1 MDQTEKIV
9 KRKLS
14 DDVSARLIEMIENGG
29 FSPGDPLPSE
39 RELMSRFGVGRP
51 AIREALQYL
60 QNVGL
65 ILVSHGQRPTVQH
78 PTASGVISQIDLAAK
93 HLLASSPDSLE
104 QLKDARLFF
113 ETGMARKAA
122 EMADSEDI
130 RHLHQALDRQRQQL
144 GIDPAEFVRADMVF
158 HTAIA
163 AITRNPI
170 FEATSRAM
178 LGWLEKFHLKSL
190 HWQGNEH
197 FTLEE
202 HEQIL
207 RLIEA
212 NAPDEAAKAMA
223 DHLNRTRSAYRVNS
237 RGDGEQ
243 SPSGVP
249 D

>member
-1 MDQTEKIV
+1 MSLGKYWAMDETEKIV

-14 DDVSARLIEMIENGG
+14 DDVIPRIFNMIETGG
-29 FSPGDPLPSE
+29 YAPGDPLPSE

-65 ILVSHGQRPTVQH
+65 ILVSHGQRPTVRR

-113 ETGMARKAA
+113 ETGMVRKAA
-122 EMADSEDI
+122 EMADSESI
-130 RHLHQALDRQRQQL
+130 RQLREALDFQRQQL
-144 GIDPAEFVRADMVF
+144 KNGPAEFVSADMAF

-163 AITRNPI
+163 ATTRNPI
-170 FEATSRAM
+170 FEATSQAM

-197 FTLEE
+197 ITLED

-212 NAPDEAAKAMA
+212 KAPDEAAKAMA
-223 DHLNRTRSAYRVNS
+223 DHLNRARSAYRVEK
-237 RGDGEQ
+237 RDDG
-243 SPSGVP
+243 
-249 D
+249 